1 MALKAMSL
9 TSAMNFR
16 SLTMARSAAAAAS
29 SVDDP
34 GCPVITNSLA
44 TTEAGSGP
52 QGGGGAWQAFDA
64 LAEEGGCVGGG
75 GERTFFTGL
84 ERGETPDMMQAAKRD
99 GQAAPT
105 KDGSG
110 LCLESCCKGDISL
123 FVSRPI
129 YEQTCLHNLLLTTY
143 QGQIF
148 VAIVPES

>member
-1 MALKAMSL
+1 MARPVPPKMALTAMYL

-34 GCPVITNSLA
+34 GCPVITNSLVV
-44 TTEAGSGP
+44 TVAGSGP
-52 QGGGGAWQAFDA
+52 HGGDGAWHAFEA
-64 LAEEGGCVGGG
+64 LAEVGGCVGGG
-75 GERTFFTGL
+75 GWTFFTGL

-110 LCLESCCKGDISL
+110 LCLESCCTGDVSL

-129 YEQTCLHNLLLTTY
+129 NEQTCPT
-143 QGQIF
+143 F
-148 VAIVPES
+148 SC